1 MNGGDNVKFKMV
13 TEGDNYGRTFDMIFC
28 GVDNV
33 WYTLRIY
40 LISYVGGPIL
50 TFYDTNKV
58 KYSSPFWTIYHS

>member
-13 TEGDNYGRTFDMIFC
+13 TTGDKYGRTFDMIFC

-40 LISYVGGPIL
+40 LISYAGGPIL

-58 KYSSPFWTIYHS
+58 NYSSPFWTIYHS